1 MKKRPKQSL
10 HTFFFFLAYLESD
23 FYFLSRNELVE
34 ERILVLILQRMG
46 TNNNELQAIN

>member
-10 HTFFFFLAYLESD
+10 HTFFFLAYLESD

-46 TNNNELQAIN
+46 TNNNELQALN